1 MVVLFL
7 AHQRYLKFFGGV
19 GAMKITMTLPSSSS
33 SLPKLELVLAGSW
46 GFIHQYWRLLVL
58 AGAMKITMTLPS
70 SSSSLPKLEL
80 VLAGNWGFIH
90 QYWRLLVLA
99 VVLDYIAIIMVF
111 LLATIHFLILII
123 VVLFVLPSPETIGS
137 KVSGLS
143 TIIATKPFEIN
154 CWTPLSS
161 T

>member
-1 MVVLFL
+1 MVVIFL

-58 AGAMKITMTLPS
+58 A
-70 SSSSLPKLEL
+70 
-80 VLAGNWGFIH
+80 
-90 QYWRLLVLA
+90 

-123 VVLFVLPSPETIGS
+123 VVLFVLLSPETIGS

>member
-1 MVVLFL
+1 MKG
-7 AHQRYLKFFGGV
+7 YGCYFFGTSKISKVFWWGWSNENHDDTTFFFIVTSKIGV
-19 GAMKITMTLPSSSS
+19 GVGW
-33 SLPKLELVLAGSW
+33 ELSW

-58 AGAMKITMTLPS
+58 
-70 SSSSLPKLEL
+70 
-80 VLAGNWGFIH
+80 V
-90 QYWRLLVLA
+90 
-99 VVLDYIAIIMVF
+99 VVLDFIAIIMVF
-111 LLATIHFLILII
+111 YLPLFTIHFLILII
-123 VVLFVLPSPETIGS
+123 VVLFVLLSPETIGS